1 MKTMK
6 YLKLALLALV
16 AAFATTSCM
25 DDDWKDPNSETSPY
39 GNNSIQEDKNQLKT
53 IAELKEIYGKKQKDA
68 INDTVRIADGTQ
80 IKGIVTGND
89 IEGNIYSQIS
99 IQYEC
104 DKPNGKPNE
113 KVTSGIIIS
122 VAQGGLSGQL
132 PIGQEVLINVGGLY
146 YGTYRSQPQLGVAYH
161 DSSKDQN
168 YPSRISRAD
177 WQNRFKVIGK
187 PDASKI
193 KVQVFSTNPDTLKGE
208 LNVADLLDADVAYK
222 YAGCLVT
229 LKGVEFAMGD
239 GKTTLAPED
248 EGKTLGYGVTRYFKG
263 YDKTNKQIGIR
274 TSCYADFAANLVP
287 QGVVDVTG
295 VLSCYKSSAKYN
307 HTVQLALRRFSD
319 IKASESK

>member
-16 AAFATTSCM
+16 AVFATTSCM

-39 GNNSIQEDKNQLKT
+39 GNNSIQETNVVS
-53 IAELKEIYGKKQKDA
+53 IAELKNTYGPKQKDE

-99 IQYEC
+99 IQDES
-104 DKPNGKPNE
+104 DKP
-113 KVTSGIIIS
+113 GIIIS

-132 PIGQEVLINVGGLY
+132 QIGQEVLINVGGLY

-193 KVQVFSTNPDTLKGE
+193 KVQVFSTNPDASKGE

-229 LKGVEFAMGD
+229 LKGVEFAMSD

>member
-16 AAFATTSCM
+16 AVFATTSCM

-39 GNNSIQEDKNQLKT
+39 GNNSIQETNVVSIAKLKNT
-53 IAELKEIYGKKQKDA
+53 YGPKQKDE

-89 IEGNIYSQIS
+89 VEGNIYSQIS
-99 IQYEC
+99 IQDES
-104 DKPNGKPNE
+104 DKP
-113 KVTSGIIIS
+113 GIIIS

-132 PIGQEVLINVGGLY
+132 QIGQEVLINVGGLY

-187 PDASKI
+187 PNASKI
-193 KVQVFSTNPDTLKGE
+193 KVQVFSTNPDASKGE

-274 TSCYADFAANLVP
+274 TSCYAEFAANLVP

>member
-16 AAFATTSCM
+16 AVFATTSCM

-39 GNNSIQEDKNQLKT
+39 GNNSIQETNVVS
-53 IAELKEIYGKKQKDA
+53 IAELKNTYGPKQKDA

-99 IQYEC
+99 IQDES
-104 DKPNGKPNE
+104 DKP
-113 KVTSGIIIS
+113 GIIIS

-132 PIGQEVLINVGGLY
+132 QIGQEVLINVGGLY

-193 KVQVFSTNPDTLKGE
+193 KVKVFSTNPDTSKGE

>member
-1 MKTMK
+1 MK

-16 AAFATTSCM
+16 AVFATASCM
-25 DDDWKDPNSETSPY
+25 DDDWKEPNSETSPY
-39 GNNSIQEDKNQLKT
+39 GNNSIQENKELLKS
-53 IAELKEIYGKKQKDA
+53 IAELKETYGKKQKDA

-89 IEGNIYSQIS
+89 IEGNIYSQIA
-99 IQYEC
+99 IQDES
-104 DKPNGKPNE
+104 DEPNGKPGK
-113 KVTSGIIIS
+113 KVPSGIIIS

-132 PIGQEVLINVGGLY
+132 QIGQEVLINVGGLY

-177 WQNRFKVIGK
+177 WQNRFKIIGK

-193 KVQVFSTNPDTLKGE
+193 KVQVFSTNPDASKGE
-208 LNVADLLDADVAYK
+208 LNIADLIQADVAYK

-229 LKGVEFAMGD
+229 LKDVEFVKGD
-239 GKTTLAPED
+239 GTTTLAPES
-248 EGKTLGYGVTRYFKG
+248 EGKDLGYGVTRYFKG

-274 TSCYADFAANLVP
+274 TSCYADFAAELVP
-287 QGVVDVTG
+287 QGKLDVTG
-295 VLSCYKSSAKYN
+295 VLSCYKSSDKYN
-307 HTVQLALRRFSD
+307 HTVQLALRRYADF
-319 IKASESK
+319 KLK

>member
-1 MKTMK
+1 MK

-16 AAFATTSCM
+16 AVFATASCM
-25 DDDWKDPNSETSPY
+25 DDDWKEPNSEISPY
-39 GNNSIQEDKNQLKT
+39 GNNSIQETNVVT
-53 IAELKEIYGKKQKDA
+53 IAELKAKYGPKQKDA

-89 IEGNIYSQIS
+89 IEGNIYSQIA
-99 IQYEC
+99 IQDES
-104 DKPNGKPNE
+104 DKP
-113 KVTSGIIIS
+113 GIIIS

-132 PIGQEVLINVGGLY
+132 QIGQEVLINVGGLY

-177 WQNRFKVIGK
+177 WQNRFKIIGK

-193 KVQVFSTNPDTLKGE
+193 KVQVFSANPDASKGE
-208 LNVADLLDADVAYK
+208 LNIADLIQADVAYK

-229 LKGVEFAMGD
+229 LKDVEFVKGD
-239 GKTTLAPED
+239 GTTTLAPES
-248 EGKTLGYGVTRYFKG
+248 EGKDLGYGVTRYFKG

-274 TSCYADFAANLVP
+274 TSCYADFAAELVP
-287 QGVVDVTG
+287 QGKLDVTG
-295 VLSCYKSSAKYN
+295 VLSCYKSSDKYN
-307 HTVQLALRRFSD
+307 HTVQLALRRYSD
-319 IKASESK
+319 FKLK

>member
-1 MKTMK
+1 MK

-16 AAFATTSCM
+16 AVFATASCM
-25 DDDWKDPNSETSPY
+25 DDDWKEPNSETSPY
-39 GNNSIQEDKNQLKT
+39 GNNSIQETNVVS
-53 IAELKEIYGKKQKDA
+53 IAELKAKYGPKQKDA

-89 IEGNIYSQIS
+89 IEGNIYSQIA
-99 IQYEC
+99 IQDES
-104 DKPNGKPNE
+104 DKP
-113 KVTSGIIIS
+113 GIIIS

-132 PIGQEVLINVGGLY
+132 QIGQEVLINVGGLY

-177 WQNRFKVIGK
+177 WQNRFKIMGK

-193 KVQVFSTNPDTLKGE
+193 KVQVFSTNPDASKGE
-208 LNVADLLDADVAYK
+208 LNIADLIQADVAYK

-229 LKGVEFAMGD
+229 LKDVEFVNGD
-239 GKTTLAPED
+239 GTTTLAPEA
-248 EGKTLGYGVTRYFKG
+248 EGKDLGYGVTRYFKG

-274 TSCYADFAANLVP
+274 TSCYADFAAELVP
-287 QGVVDVTG
+287 QGKLDVTG
-295 VLSCYKSSAKYN
+295 VLSCYKSSDKYN
-307 HTVQLALRRFSD
+307 HTVQLALRRYADF
-319 IKASESK
+319 KLK

>member
-1 MKTMK
+1 MK

-16 AAFATTSCM
+16 AVFATASCM
-25 DDDWKDPNSETSPY
+25 DDDWKEPNSETSPY
-39 GNNSIQEDKNQLKT
+39 GNNSIQETNVVP
-53 IAELKEIYGKKQKDA
+53 IAELKAKYGPKQKDA

-89 IEGNIYSQIS
+89 IEGNIYSQIA
-99 IQYEC
+99 IQDES
-104 DKPNGKPNE
+104 DKP
-113 KVTSGIIIS
+113 GIIIS

-132 PIGQEVLINVGGLY
+132 QIGQEVLINVGGLY

-177 WQNRFKVIGK
+177 WQNRFKIMGK

-193 KVQVFSTNPDTLKGE
+193 KVQVFSTNPDASKGE
-208 LNVADLLDADVAYK
+208 LNIADLIQADVAYK

-229 LKGVEFAMGD
+229 LKDVEFVNGD
-239 GKTTLAPED
+239 GTTTLAPEA
-248 EGKTLGYGVTRYFKG
+248 EGKDLGYGVTRYFKG

-274 TSCYADFAANLVP
+274 TSCYADFAAELVP
-287 QGVVDVTG
+287 QGKLDVTG
-295 VLSCYKSSAKYN
+295 VLSCYKSSDKYN
-307 HTVQLALRRFSD
+307 HTVQLALRRYADF
-319 IKASESK
+319 KLK

>member
-16 AAFATTSCM
+16 AVFATTSCM

-39 GNNSIQEDKNQLKT
+39 GNNSIQETNVVSIAKLKNT
-53 IAELKEIYGKKQKDA
+53 YGPKQKDE

-99 IQYEC
+99 IQDES
-104 DKPNGKPNE
+104 DKP
-113 KVTSGIIIS
+113 GIIIS

-132 PIGQEVLINVGGLY
+132 QIGQEVLINVGGLY

-193 KVQVFSTNPDTLKGE
+193 KVQVFSTNPDASKGE

-307 HTVQLALRRFSD
+307 HTVQLALRRFFD

>member
-1 MKTMK
+1 MK

-16 AAFATTSCM
+16 AVFATTSCM

-39 GNNSIQEDKNQLKT
+39 GNNSIQETNVVS
-53 IAELKEIYGKKQKDA
+53 IAELKNTYGPKQKDE

-89 IEGNIYSQIS
+89 VEGNIYNQIS
-99 IQYEC
+99 IQDES
-104 DKPNGKPNE
+104 DKP
-113 KVTSGIIIS
+113 GIIIS

-132 PIGQEVLINVGGLY
+132 QIGQEVLINVGGLY

-193 KVQVFSTNPDTLKGE
+193 KVQVFSTNPDASKGE

-274 TSCYADFAANLVP
+274 TSCYAEFAANLVP

-295 VLSCYKSSAKYN
+295 VLSCYKSSAEYN

>member
-16 AAFATTSCM
+16 AVFATTSCM

-39 GNNSIQEDKNQLKT
+39 GNNSIQETNVVS
-53 IAELKEIYGKKQKDA
+53 IAELKNTYGPKQKDE

-99 IQYEC
+99 IQDDS
-104 DKPNGKPNE
+104 DKP
-113 KVTSGIIIS
+113 GIIIS

-132 PIGQEVLINVGGLY
+132 QIGQEVLINVGGLY

-193 KVQVFSTNPDTLKGE
+193 KVQVFSTNPDASKGE

-307 HTVQLALRRFSD
+307 HTVQLALRHFSD

>member
-16 AAFATTSCM
+16 AVFATTSCM

-39 GNNSIQEDKNQLKT
+39 GNNSIQETNVVSIAKLKNT
-53 IAELKEIYGKKQKDA
+53 YGPKQKDE

-89 IEGNIYSQIS
+89 VEGNIYSQIS
-99 IQYEC
+99 IQDES
-104 DKPNGKPNE
+104 DKP
-113 KVTSGIIIS
+113 GIIIS

-132 PIGQEVLINVGGLY
+132 QIGQEVLINVGGLY

-161 DSSKDQN
+161 DSSKDQY

-193 KVQVFSTNPDTLKGE
+193 KVQVFSTNPDASKGE

-274 TSCYADFAANLVP
+274 TSCYAEFAANLVP

>member
-16 AAFATTSCM
+16 AVFATTSCM

-39 GNNSIQEDKNQLKT
+39 GNNSIQEDKDKLKT
-53 IAELKEIYGKKQKDA
+53 IAELKDKYEKQDGSVNYA
-68 INDTVRIADGTQ
+68 VRIDDGTQ
-80 IKGIVTGND
+80 IKGVVTGND
-89 IEGNIYSQIS
+89 VEGNIYSQIS
-99 IQYEC
+99 IQDDS
-104 DKPNGKPNE
+104 DKP
-113 KVTSGIIIS
+113 GIIIS

-132 PIGQEVLINVGGLY
+132 QIGQEVLINVGGLY
-146 YGTYRSQPQLGVAYH
+146 YGAYRSQPQLGVNYH
-161 DSSKDQN
+161 DTSKDQY

-193 KVQVFSTNPDTLKGE
+193 KVQVFSTNPDTSNGE

-274 TSCYADFAANLVP
+274 TSCYAEFAANLVP

>member
-16 AAFATTSCM
+16 AVFATTSCM

-39 GNNSIQEDKNQLKT
+39 GNNSIQETNVVS
-53 IAELKEIYGKKQKDA
+53 IAELKNTYGPKQKDE

-99 IQYEC
+99 IQDDS
-104 DKPNGKPNE
+104 DKP
-113 KVTSGIIIS
+113 GIIIS

-132 PIGQEVLINVGGLY
+132 QIGQEVLINVGGLY

-193 KVQVFSTNPDTLKGE
+193 KVQVFSTNPDASKKE

-274 TSCYADFAANLVP
+274 TSCYAEFAANLVP

>member
-16 AAFATTSCM
+16 AVFTTTSCM

-39 GNNSIQEDKNQLKT
+39 GNNSIQKT
-53 IAELKEIYGKKQKDA
+53 NVVPIAELKKTYEK
-68 INDTVRIADGTQ
+68 NDGSVNYAVRIADGTQ

-89 IEGNIYSQIS
+89 VEGNIYSQIS
-99 IQYEC
+99 IQDDS
-104 DKPNGKPNE
+104 DKP
-113 KVTSGIIIS
+113 GIIIS

-132 PIGQEVLINVGGLY
+132 QIGQEVLINVGGLY

-161 DSSKDQN
+161 DTSKDQN

-193 KVQVFSTNPDTLKGE
+193 KVQVFSTNPDTSKGE

-248 EGKTLGYGVTRYFKG
+248 EGKTLGYGVTRYFNG

-274 TSCYADFAANLVP
+274 TSCYAEFAANLVP

>member
-16 AAFATTSCM
+16 AVFATTSCM

-39 GNNSIQEDKNQLKT
+39 GNNSIQEDKDKLKT
-53 IAELKEIYGKKQKDA
+53 IAELKDKYEKQDGSVNYA
-68 INDTVRIADGTQ
+68 VRIADGTQ
-80 IKGIVTGND
+80 IKGVVTGND
-89 IEGNIYSQIS
+89 VEGNIYSQIS
-99 IQYEC
+99 IQDDS
-104 DKPNGKPNE
+104 DKP
-113 KVTSGIIIS
+113 GIIIS

-132 PIGQEVLINVGGLY
+132 QIGQEVLINVGGLY
-146 YGTYRSQPQLGVAYH
+146 YGAYRSQPQLGVNYH
-161 DSSKDQN
+161 DTSKDQY
-168 YPSRISRAD
+168 YPSRISRVD

-193 KVQVFSTNPDTLKGE
+193 KVQVFSTNPDASKGE

>member
-1 MKTMK
+1 MK

-16 AAFATTSCM
+16 AVFATASCM
-25 DDDWKDPNSETSPY
+25 DDDWKEPNSETSPY
-39 GNNSIQEDKNQLKT
+39 GNNSIQETNVVT
-53 IAELKEIYGKKQKDA
+53 IAELKAKYGPKQKDA

-89 IEGNIYSQIS
+89 IEGNIYSQIA
-99 IQYEC
+99 IQDES
-104 DKPNGKPNE
+104 DKP
-113 KVTSGIIIS
+113 GIIIS
-122 VAQGGLSGQL
+122 VAQVGLSGQL
-132 PIGQEVLINVGGLY
+132 QIGQEVLINVGGLY

-193 KVQVFSTNPDTLKGE
+193 KVQVFSTNPDASKGE
-208 LNVADLLDADVAYK
+208 LNIADLIQADVAYK

-229 LKGVEFAMGD
+229 LKDVEFVKGD
-239 GKTTLAPED
+239 GTTTLAPEA
-248 EGKTLGYGVTRYFKG
+248 EGKDLGYGVTRYFKG

-274 TSCYADFAANLVP
+274 TSCYADFAAELVP
-287 QGVVDVTG
+287 QGKLDVTG
-295 VLSCYKSSAKYN
+295 VLSCYKSSDKYN
-307 HTVQLALRRFSD
+307 HTVQLALRRYSD
-319 IKASESK
+319 FKLK

>member
-16 AAFATTSCM
+16 AVFATASCM

-39 GNNSIQEDKNQLKT
+39 GNNSIQETNVVSIAKLKNT
-53 IAELKEIYGKKQKDA
+53 YGPKQKDE

-99 IQYEC
+99 IQDES
-104 DKPNGKPNE
+104 DKP
-113 KVTSGIIIS
+113 GIIIS

-132 PIGQEVLINVGGLY
+132 QIGQEVLINVGGLY

-187 PDASKI
+187 PNASKI
-193 KVQVFSTNPDTLKGE
+193 KVQVFSTNPDASKGE

>member
-16 AAFATTSCM
+16 AVFATTSCM

-39 GNNSIQEDKNQLKT
+39 GNNSIQETNVVS
-53 IAELKEIYGKKQKDA
+53 IAELKNTYGPKQKDA

-99 IQYEC
+99 IQDDS
-104 DKPNGKPNE
+104 DKP
-113 KVTSGIIIS
+113 GIIIS

-132 PIGQEVLINVGGLY
+132 QIGQEVLINVGGLY

-193 KVQVFSTNPDTLKGE
+193 KVQVFSTNPDASKGE

-274 TSCYADFAANLVP
+274 TSCYAEFAANLVP

>member
-1 MKTMK
+1 MK

-16 AAFATTSCM
+16 AVFATASCM
-25 DDDWKDPNSETSPY
+25 DDDWKEPNSETSPY
-39 GNNSIQEDKNQLKT
+39 GNNSIQENKELLKS
-53 IAELKEIYGKKQKDA
+53 IAELKETYGKKQKDA

-89 IEGNIYSQIS
+89 IEGNIYSQIA
-99 IQYEC
+99 IQDEI
-104 DKPNGKPNE
+104 DNPNKPGE
-113 KVTSGIIIS
+113 KVPSGIIIS

-132 PIGQEVLINVGGLY
+132 QIGQEVLINVGGLY

-177 WQNRFKVIGK
+177 WQNRFKIIGK

-193 KVQVFSTNPDTLKGE
+193 KVQVFSTNPDASKGE
-208 LNVADLLDADVAYK
+208 LNIADLIQADVAYK

-229 LKGVEFAMGD
+229 LKDVEFVKGD
-239 GKTTLAPED
+239 GTTTLAPEA
-248 EGKTLGYGVTRYFKG
+248 EGKDLGYGVTRYFKG

-274 TSCYADFAANLVP
+274 TSCYADFAAELVP
-287 QGVVDVTG
+287 QGKLDVTG
-295 VLSCYKSSAKYN
+295 VLSCYKSSDKYN
-307 HTVQLALRRFSD
+307 HTVQLALRRYADF
-319 IKASESK
+319 KLK

>member
-16 AAFATTSCM
+16 AVFATTSCM

-39 GNNSIQEDKNQLKT
+39 GNNSIQETNVVS
-53 IAELKEIYGKKQKDA
+53 IAELKNTYGQKQKDE

-99 IQYEC
+99 IQDDS
-104 DKPNGKPNE
+104 DKP
-113 KVTSGIIIS
+113 GIIIS

-193 KVQVFSTNPDTLKGE
+193 KVQVFSTNPDASKGE

>member
-16 AAFATTSCM
+16 AVFATTSCM

-39 GNNSIQEDKNQLKT
+39 GNNSIQETNVMS
-53 IAELKEIYGKKQKDA
+53 IAELKNTYGPKQKDA

-99 IQYEC
+99 IQDDS
-104 DKPNGKPNE
+104 DKP
-113 KVTSGIIIS
+113 GIIIS

-132 PIGQEVLINVGGLY
+132 QIGQEVLINVGGLY

-193 KVQVFSTNPDTLKGE
+193 KVQVFSTNPDTSKGE
-208 LNVADLLDADVAYK
+208 LNVVDLLDADVAYK

-274 TSCYADFAANLVP
+274 TSCYAEFAANLVP

>member
-16 AAFATTSCM
+16 AVFATTSCM

-39 GNNSIQEDKNQLKT
+39 GNNSIQETNVVSIAKLKNT
-53 IAELKEIYGKKQKDA
+53 YGPKQKDE

-99 IQYEC
+99 IQDDS
-104 DKPNGKPNE
+104 DKP
-113 KVTSGIIIS
+113 GIIIS

-132 PIGQEVLINVGGLY
+132 QIGQEVLINVGGLY

-193 KVQVFSTNPDTLKGE
+193 KVQVFSTNPDASKGE

>member
-16 AAFATTSCM
+16 AVFATTSCM

-39 GNNSIQEDKNQLKT
+39 GNNSIQETNVVS
-53 IAELKEIYGKKQKDA
+53 IAELKNTYGQKQKDE

-89 IEGNIYSQIS
+89 VEGNIYSQIS
-99 IQYEC
+99 IQDDS
-104 DKPNGKPNE
+104 DKP
-113 KVTSGIIIS
+113 GIIIS

-132 PIGQEVLINVGGLY
+132 QIGQEVLINVGGLY

-193 KVQVFSTNPDTLKGE
+193 KVQVFSTNPDASKGE

-295 VLSCYKSSAKYN
+295 VLSCYKSSTKYN

>member
-16 AAFATTSCM
+16 AVFATTSCM

-39 GNNSIQEDKNQLKT
+39 GNNSIQETNVVS
-53 IAELKEIYGKKQKDA
+53 IAELKNTYGPKQKDE

-99 IQYEC
+99 IQDES
-104 DKPNGKPNE
+104 DKP
-113 KVTSGIIIS
+113 GIIIS

-132 PIGQEVLINVGGLY
+132 QIGQEVLINVGGLY

-193 KVQVFSTNPDTLKGE
+193 KVQVFSTNPDASKGE
-208 LNVADLLDADVAYK
+208 INVADLLDADVAYK

-319 IKASESK
+319 IKTSESK

>member
-16 AAFATTSCM
+16 AVFATTSCM

-39 GNNSIQEDKNQLKT
+39 GNNSIQETNVVS
-53 IAELKEIYGKKQKDA
+53 IAELKNTYGPKQKDE

-89 IEGNIYSQIS
+89 VEGNIYSQIS
-99 IQYEC
+99 IQDES
-104 DKPNGKPNE
+104 DKP
-113 KVTSGIIIS
+113 GIIIS

-132 PIGQEVLINVGGLY
+132 QIGQEVLINVGGLY

-193 KVQVFSTNPDTLKGE
+193 KVKMFSTNPDTSKGE

-274 TSCYADFAANLVP
+274 TSCYAEFAANLVP

>member
-16 AAFATTSCM
+16 AVFATTSCM

-39 GNNSIQEDKNQLKT
+39 GNNSIQETNVVS
-53 IAELKEIYGKKQKDA
+53 IAELKNTYGPKQKDE

-99 IQYEC
+99 IQDDS
-104 DKPNGKPNE
+104 DKP
-113 KVTSGIIIS
+113 GIIIS
-122 VAQGGLSGQL
+122 VAQDGLSGQL
-132 PIGQEVLINVGGLY
+132 QIGQEVLINVGGLY

-193 KVQVFSTNPDTLKGE
+193 KVQVFSTNPDASKGE

>member
-1 MKTMK
+1 MKTIK

-16 AAFATTSCM
+16 AVFATTSCM
-25 DDDWKDPNSETSPY
+25 DDDWKEPNSETSPY
-39 GNNSIQEDKNQLKT
+39 GNNSIQETNVVS
-53 IAELKEIYGKKQKDA
+53 IAELKNTYGKKQKDE

-99 IQYEC
+99 IQDES
-104 DKPNGKPNE
+104 DKP
-113 KVTSGIIIS
+113 GIIIS

-132 PIGQEVLINVGGLY
+132 QIGQEVLINVGGLY

-193 KVQVFSTNPDTLKGE
+193 KVQVFSTNPDASKGE

-274 TSCYADFAANLVP
+274 TSCYAEFAANLVP

>member
-16 AAFATTSCM
+16 AVFATTSCM

-39 GNNSIQEDKNQLKT
+39 GNNSIQETNVVS
-53 IAELKEIYGKKQKDA
+53 IAELKNTYGPKQKDE

-99 IQYEC
+99 IQDES
-104 DKPNGKPNE
+104 DKP
-113 KVTSGIIIS
+113 GIIIS

-132 PIGQEVLINVGGLY
+132 QIGQEVLINVGGLY

-193 KVQVFSTNPDTLKGE
+193 KVQVFSTNPDASKKE

-274 TSCYADFAANLVP
+274 TSCYAEFAANLVP

>member
-1 MKTMK
+1 MK

-16 AAFATTSCM
+16 AVFATTSCM

-39 GNNSIQEDKNQLKT
+39 GNNSIQETNVVS
-53 IAELKEIYGKKQKDA
+53 IAELKNTYGPKQKDE

-89 IEGNIYSQIS
+89 VEGNIYSQIS
-99 IQYEC
+99 IQDES
-104 DKPNGKPNE
+104 DKP
-113 KVTSGIIIS
+113 GIIIS

-132 PIGQEVLINVGGLY
+132 QIGQEVLINVGGLY

-193 KVQVFSTNPDTLKGE
+193 KVQVFSTNPDASKGE

>member
-16 AAFATTSCM
+16 AVFATTSCM

-39 GNNSIQEDKNQLKT
+39 GNNSLNVDKEHLKT
-53 IAELKEIYGKKQKDA
+53 IAELKEAYEK
-68 INDTVRIADGTQ
+68 NDGSVNYAVRIADGTQ
-80 IKGIVTGND
+80 IKGVVTGND
-89 IEGNIYSQIS
+89 VEGNIYSQIS
-99 IQYEC
+99 IQDES
-104 DKPNGKPNE
+104 DKP
-113 KVTSGIIIS
+113 GIIIS

-132 PIGQEVLINVGGLY
+132 QIGQEVLINVGGLY

-193 KVQVFSTNPDTLKGE
+193 KVKVFSTNPDTSKGE

-274 TSCYADFAANLVP
+274 TSCYAEFAANLVP

>member
-16 AAFATTSCM
+16 AVFATTSCM

-39 GNNSIQEDKNQLKT
+39 GNNSIQETNVVSIAKLKNT
-53 IAELKEIYGKKQKDA
+53 YGPKQKDE

-99 IQYEC
+99 IQDES
-104 DKPNGKPNE
+104 DKP
-113 KVTSGIIIS
+113 GIIIS

-132 PIGQEVLINVGGLY
+132 QIGQEVLINVGGLY

-187 PDASKI
+187 PNASNI
-193 KVQVFSTNPDTLKGE
+193 KVQVFSTNPDASKGE

>member
-16 AAFATTSCM
+16 AVFATTSCM

-39 GNNSIQEDKNQLKT
+39 GNNSIQETNVVS
-53 IAELKEIYGKKQKDA
+53 IAELKNTYGKKQKDE

-99 IQYEC
+99 IQDES
-104 DKPNGKPNE
+104 DNPNKPGE

-132 PIGQEVLINVGGLY
+132 QIGQEVLINVGGLY

-193 KVQVFSTNPDTLKGE
+193 KVQVFSTNPDASKKE

-274 TSCYADFAANLVP
+274 TSCYAEFAANLVP

>member
-16 AAFATTSCM
+16 AVFATTSCM

-39 GNNSIQEDKNQLKT
+39 GNNSIQETNVVS
-53 IAELKEIYGKKQKDA
+53 IAELKNTYGPKQKDE

-99 IQYEC
+99 IQDES
-104 DKPNGKPNE
+104 DKP
-113 KVTSGIIIS
+113 GIIIS

-132 PIGQEVLINVGGLY
+132 QIGQEVLINVGGLY

-193 KVQVFSTNPDTLKGE
+193 KVQVFSTNPDASKKE

>member
-16 AAFATTSCM
+16 AVFATTSCM

-39 GNNSIQEDKNQLKT
+39 GNNSIQETNT
-53 IAELKEIYGKKQKDA
+53 NVVSIAELKNTYGPKQKDE

-99 IQYEC
+99 IQDES
-104 DKPNGKPNE
+104 DKP
-113 KVTSGIIIS
+113 GIIIS

-132 PIGQEVLINVGGLY
+132 QIGQEVLINVGGLY

-193 KVQVFSTNPDTLKGE
+193 KVQVFSTNPDASKGE

>member
-16 AAFATTSCM
+16 AVFATTSCM
-25 DDDWKDPNSETSPY
+25 YDDWKDPNSETSPY
-39 GNNSIQEDKNQLKT
+39 GNNSIQETNVVS
-53 IAELKEIYGKKQKDA
+53 IAELKNTYGPKQKDE

-89 IEGNIYSQIS
+89 VEGNIYNQIS
-99 IQYEC
+99 IQDES
-104 DKPNGKPNE
+104 DKP
-113 KVTSGIIIS
+113 GIIIS

-132 PIGQEVLINVGGLY
+132 QIGQEVLINVGGLY

-193 KVQVFSTNPDTLKGE
+193 KVQVFSTNPDASKGE

-263 YDKTNKQIGIR
+263 YEKTNKQIGIR
-274 TSCYADFAANLVP
+274 TSCYAEFAANLVP

-307 HTVQLALRRFSD
+307 HTVQLALRRLSD

>member
-16 AAFATTSCM
+16 AVFATTSCM

-39 GNNSIQEDKNQLKT
+39 GNNSIQETNVVS
-53 IAELKEIYGKKQKDA
+53 IAELKNTYGPKQKDE

-89 IEGNIYSQIS
+89 VEGNIYSQIS
-99 IQYEC
+99 IQDES
-104 DKPNGKPNE
+104 DKP
-113 KVTSGIIIS
+113 GIIIS

-132 PIGQEVLINVGGLY
+132 QIGQEVLVNVGGLY

-187 PDASKI
+187 PNASKI
-193 KVQVFSTNPDTLKGE
+193 KVQVFCTNPDASKGE

>member
-16 AAFATTSCM
+16 AVFTTTSCM

-39 GNNSIQEDKNQLKT
+39 GNNSIQETNVMS
-53 IAELKEIYGKKQKDA
+53 IAELKNTYGPKQKDE

-99 IQYEC
+99 IQDDS
-104 DKPNGKPNE
+104 DKP
-113 KVTSGIIIS
+113 GIIIS

-132 PIGQEVLINVGGLY
+132 QIGQEVLINVGGLY

-193 KVQVFSTNPDTLKGE
+193 KVQVFSTNPDTSKGE

-229 LKGVEFAMGD
+229 LTGVEFAMGD

-274 TSCYADFAANLVP
+274 TSCYAEFAANLVP